1 MAECLSNNPMAV
13 VSHWQQLYRSHF
25 AASAYVLN
33 QFGSK
38 SYSKQLMH
46 SKQILHNAEEIEGL
60 VEAFQEYNSSCS
72 SQKEGMPDAKRGCK
86 NVLANLASMKAQG
99 SGSGLPY
106 KTLIILLAAGLGL
119 VVNND
124 IERKGSFKASS
135 TGMFLADIGLYE
147 RTVESW
153 QYSLDT
159 LAAGRDLAETY
170 LPLAVNQTRHN
181 VGPALDKATQKAQ
194 WAWTQTKLF
203 GNDAVEKAN
212 EYLPGAKDKVLVFGS
227 QASQFAGDFHQWM
240 LANGKAWSD
249 QTYKL
254 ATDASQSIKVTTQDV
269 IDGKIELKD
278 VYNGAVDL
286 GNKALLKFQ
295 QLRQSYTSAASAAS
309 AASASPAK

>member
-1 MAECLSNNPMAV
+1 MG
-13 VSHWQQLYRSHF
+13 
-25 AASAYVLN
+25 SAYVLN

-170 LPLAVNQTRHN
+170 LPLAVNHKRHSGRGRKLNSLEATRWKRRTSTCQVLRTKFWFLGANHPSLPETFISGCWRTAKP
-181 VGPALDKATQKAQ
+181 GPTRLTN
-194 WAWTQTKLF
+194 WPLT
-203 GNDAVEKAN
+203 
-212 EYLPGAKDKVLVFGS
+212 LPN
-227 QASQFAGDFHQWM
+227 Q
-240 LANGKAWSD
+240 
-249 QTYKL
+249 
-254 ATDASQSIKVTTQDV
+254 
-269 IDGKIELKD
+269 
-278 VYNGAVDL
+278 
-286 GNKALLKFQ
+286 
-295 QLRQSYTSAASAAS
+295 
-309 AASASPAK
+309 